1 MKGCSAATEV
11 KTFLLVIAALLISS
25 TFGCPGAGFAMVT
38 AVDGDGQGENAVPAN
53 EIEWYGY
60 TPIHRRSEFIW
71 I

>member
-1 MKGCSAATEV
+1 MQDCGTVTEV
-11 KTFLLVIAALLISS
+11 NTSLLVIVALLILS

-38 AVDGDGQGENAVPAN
+38 AVDGDGQVENAVPAN